1 MPRETRE
8 CILFFFFSIASFG
21 DGERKRVREREREEE
36 EVGTSN
42 RDEIYSFPPWQDL
55 ISFAVGLALD
65 LAGL

>member
-21 DGERKRVREREREEE
+21 DGERERESEREREE